1 MIIFIIKEE
10 IMNYREIKLANGKVV
25 LLESFKLDFIY
36 DGVLV
41 GKIDNNRVISDAIKK
56 FNENKVLVLMDDAY
70 VSPDVLKPIMFTAQ
84 LTSQPINDNEELF
97 DGSYLNI
104 IWFSNDFKTNSIDK
118 MIANLKFDYDDEAM
132 NYEF

>member
-1 MIIFIIKEE
+1 
-10 IMNYREIKLANGKVV
+10 MNYREIKLANGKVV

>member
-1 MIIFIIKEE
+1 
-10 IMNYREIKLANGKVV
+10 MNYREIKLANGKVV
-25 LLESFKLDFIY
+25 LLESFKLDFIH

-70 VSPDVLKPIMFTAQ
+70 LSPDVLKPIMFTAQ
-84 LTSQPINDNEELF
+84 LTSQPINDNEGLF

-104 IWFSNDFKTNSIDK
+104 IWFSNDFKSYSIDK
-118 MIANLKFDYDDEAM
+118 MIANLKFDYEGEAK